1 MKSLMDSKPHSRLI
15 TAIFMLVVV
24 SASIALAYI
33 YEQRPKEQ
41 THTSIPMTLTLSS
54 PAFEHEAKIP
64 SAYTCDEN
72 RLLNPEIRWS
82 GVPEGT
88 QSLALISDDPD
99 VPKVKR
105 PDGVVDHW
113 VIFNISPEVTGIPE
127 TDDYTQHPGTAG
139 TNTSGALGYMGPC
152 PPPEYEPSEHRY
164 FFKLFALD
172 TKLDLP
178 EGATK
183 KEVLAALEGHVLA
196 QAELMGRYKRR

>member
-1 MKSLMDSKPHSRLI
+1 MKFRMDSKPSHLLI
-15 TAIFMLVVV
+15 KGAFIATVLTGSLLLVSFFKPV
-24 SASIALAYI
+24 SLSPGASS
-33 YEQRPKEQ
+33 
-41 THTSIPMTLTLSS
+41 TMTLTLSS

-64 SAYTCDEN
+64 AAYTCDEN